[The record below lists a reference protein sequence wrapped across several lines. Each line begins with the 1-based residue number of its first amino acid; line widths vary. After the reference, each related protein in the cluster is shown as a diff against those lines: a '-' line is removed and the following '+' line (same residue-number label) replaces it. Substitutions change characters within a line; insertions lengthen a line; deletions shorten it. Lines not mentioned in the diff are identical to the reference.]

1 MPIGASQP
9 GGQIYVKFRNLNG
22 LTRFCGR
29 YRVDAVWINA
39 FNATKSMFLD
49 RVTATPLENAWL
61 LQDSSEIIVE

>member
-1 MPIGASQP
+1 
-9 GGQIYVKFRNLNG
+9 
-22 LTRFCGR
+22 
-29 YRVDAVWINA
+29 VDAVWINA